1 MSPREWA
8 DIDRERRLKGQIL
21 DGTEGEILVS
31 KEHIKDIIHS
41 EHLSPSDLF
50 GTEYMDKFL
59 EAYQYARD
67 TLAREK
73 RADPPPPPPAAAP
86 AEPAAEKKVE
96 VEKELSPYLDPRV
109 NPFIKLD

>member
-8 DIDRERRLKGQIL
+8 DIDRENRLMRQGVDNGQ
-21 DGTEGEILVS
+21 GETLITRDQ
-31 KEHIKDIIHS
+31 IKDIIHA
-41 EHLSPSDLF
+41 ENLSPSDLF

-73 RADPPPPPPAAAP
+73 RTDPPPPPPAASP
-86 AEPAAEKKVE
+86 AEVKAEDKP
-96 VEKELSPYLDPRV
+96 EKLSPYL
-109 NPFIKLD
+109 NPAINKFIKLD